1 MTVNE
6 YDVTTKDGIK
16 QVYEKEFLPLLQKD
30 EWKDWLD
37 TYVEIIEVVQS
48 SSVDE
53 LASPEVQKQLWESTH
68 ICHAGMSSIPMKKAI
83 ASKELGQWI
92 AELRDREL
100 PASGERRIEELK
112 LIHDELVERTKPF
125 RKRTPWL
132 KFMRLLAAIYPKD
145 ICCVVDYGKLRLVS
159 KAMFGKAPAG
169 RSSMVTNN
177 AMVLQR
183 IDEAIGVPKDD
194 ATSLAK
200 RSMFAW
206 EIYRVLAEENEEEDG
221 EVEGERPGE
230 SMLKFLPVGRRY
242 KGITAM
248 TGYVDTA
255 LKVLDFVQNGVT
267 VSETLEY
274 FQQEQPQLKESS
286 AKIHLNSI
294 RHRLGLLKLE
304 GNTLR
309 PSALGQRLLDTEDPT
324 ILIPRVLTRVI
335 GFDVLLYDL
344 NEKSPRDK
352 TEVYAALKE
361 HYPNWTTD
369 FAPSALLAWSHKLR
383 MVEVDVQQISIT
395 EAGQEW
401 AEQIPARPEPIAPD
415 EDDEDDPVIVVDN
428 KLAKAFSSPSLEEIL
443 DRFDKLPFVFPRE
456 IIARLHVALHMHPSK
471 HFVLLSGLSGTGKT
485 KLAELYANAYHRVDD
500 TKQNRYF
507 RLIPVQPDWT
517 DPAGLLGYVNPL
529 QETVTYAATDFL
541 MFLKSAV
548 ATPKIPH
555 FVCLDEMN
563 LARVEYYFAPLL
575 SAMETAQNIVIH
587 QNDEPV
593 DTIEPSLPWPSN
605 LYIIG
610 TVNMDET
617 THGFSD
623 KVLDRAF
630 TLEFWDVDLDAFSK
644 RFAMSHSEYSA
655 DLLKFVIEKLKGL
668 QAILEPAHLH
678 FGYRTAEEVLTFL
691 GTNDSHGAGVMDK
704 EAALDQALLMKSLPK
719 IRGQDSPEFR
729 TCLDKLHSFLK
740 SNSCPDSA
748 QKVEAMKAEL
758 ELTGTTRFWR

>member
-6 YDVTTKDGIK
+6 YDLTTKDGIK
-16 QVYEKEFLPLLQKD
+16 QLYEKEFLPLLQKD

-37 TYVEIIEVVQS
+37 TYVKIIEVVRS

-92 AELRDREL
+92 AKLRDREL

-206 EIYRVLAEENEEEDG
+206 EIYLVLVEEDEEEGG
-221 EVEGERPGE
+221 EIEGKRPGE
-230 SMLKFLPVGRRY
+230 SKLKFLPVERRA
-242 KGITAM
+242 KGIRAFE
-248 TGYVDTA
+248 GYVNTA
-255 LKVLDFVQNGVT
+255 LKILDFVQNGAT
-267 VSETLEY
+267 RSETLEFY
-274 FQQEQPQLKESS
+274 QEEQPQLKESS
-286 AKIHLNSI
+286 AKSQLSTI
-294 RHRLGLLKLE
+294 RYTLGLLKLN
-304 GNTLR
+304 GNTLL
-309 PSALGQRLLDTEDPT
+309 PSSLGQKLLDTEDAT
-324 ILIPRVLTRVI
+324 ILIPRLLTRVI
-335 GFDVLLYDL
+335 GFDVLLCDL
-344 NEKSPRDK
+344 NEQSPRDRADI
-352 TEVYAALKE
+352 YSALKE
-361 HYPNWTTD
+361 HYPKWTTN
-369 FAPSALLAWSHKLR
+369 FAPSSLLAWAQKLD
-383 MVEVDVQQISIT
+383 MIEIDGQQKVTLTEV
-395 EAGQEW
+395 GQDW
-401 AEQIPARPEPIAPD
+401 AEQIPERPAPIPPENE
-415 EDDEDDPVIVVDN
+415 EDAVVTDPIVVS
-428 KLAKAFSSPSLEEIL
+428 KEFKAPELQEIL

-617 THGFSD
+617 THAFSD